1 MEQIKKALGFLNGGV
16 FLTLENKISELF
28 KNLPHLPKNIS
39 DILVAIAPYFAII
52 GGIVSLLSVISLMF
66 LNNTLFYRYSYLYGS
81 VNNFSIVFIVTSLI
95 SSVLL
100 ITAFSDLLNKKIFG
114 WRLLFWSSN
123 VGLLSSLLTLNFVSA
138 VISAAISWYLLFEMR
153 SSYT

>member
-1 MEQIKKALGFLNGGV
+1 MEQIKKALGFLNKGV
-16 FLTLENKISELF
+16 FLNLENKILGLF

-52 GGIVSLLSVISLMF
+52 GGIVSLLSVISLTF
-66 LNNTLFYRYSYLYGS
+66 LNNAIFNSYAFLYGPS
-81 VNNFSIVFIVTSLI
+81 YNFSIVYIVSSLI
-95 SSVLL
+95 SAVLL
-100 ITAFSDLLNKKIFG
+100 ITAFSDLLNKKLFG
-114 WRLLFWSSN
+114 WRLMFWSSN
-123 VGLLSSLLTLNFVSA
+123 VGIISSLISLNLVSA